1 MAENSTSTQ
10 AMTKKINEVYL
21 DNQQIDND
29 TEAVM
34 KQRVAKST
42 RGGYKRSNI
51 TFILWLFD
59 HHNQYPIVMQPT
71 LYDMMKKRTWNIY
84 LR

>member
-1 MAENSTSTQ
+1 MPFLPKETFKSTLSLEYKTMAENSTSTQ

-59 HHNQYPIVMQPT
+59 G
-71 LYDMMKKRTWNIY
+71 Y
-84 LR
+84 LDKLH

>member
-10 AMTKKINEVYL
+10 VMKTKINEVYL

-42 RGGYKRSNI
+42 RGATKEATSHLYFGCLTTITNTPLLCNLRSTI
-51 TFILWLFD
+51 
-59 HHNQYPIVMQPT
+59 
-71 LYDMMKKRTWNIY
+71 
-84 LR
+84 